1 MREVSEKK
9 KFSKWKVVL
18 AFVFVIAIMSL
29 TLFLMLNREKPQEV
43 SLEIEEPPITE
54 QQTQVET
61 EGTKEATGGT
71 EEKIQE
77 ETEEEVIE
85 ENEDVE
91 TEDETINAVEESV
104 SSSITIEEEQQTSSI
119 SMEEKTQNSA
129 SEVKT
134 EKKQSEESKEAKKTE
149 EKPKKEE
156 VKEQPEPQHQKEIE
170 KPKIEE
176 KPKEEKPKE
185 VSPQEVDGVMIEGV
199 RKPTDDIDYTT
210 NKYLTTFME
219 NNYSKESYYIFL
231 AGMIYSRFGD
241 ANNGTGSSTV
251 SFGPDKS
258 AGCWVI
264 RLDSFVEG
272 TDRPVTFAILRTLTG
287 DAKTVYNK
295 LVEMY
300 DDPEILT
307 MEEFKKKHKFGEW
320 KQVGQTSYM
329 FDTTNGN
336 ILLLKIKY

>member
-185 VSPQEVDGVMIEGV
+185 VSPQEVDGVMVKGV
-199 RKPTDDIDYTT
+199 RIFDDDIDYTT

-219 NNYSKESYYIFL
+219 THCPKSDYHIFL
-231 AGMIYSRFGD
+231 AGMKYSRFGD
-241 ANNGTGSSTV
+241 VLDGTGNSSLG
-251 SFGPDKS
+251 FGPNKYK
-258 AGCWVI
+258 GYWEI
-264 RLDSFVEG
+264 EINSFVEG
-272 TDRPVTFAILRTLTG
+272 KLKTLTG
-287 DAKTVYNK
+287 DAEAVYNK

-300 DDPEILT
+300 DDPEDLNI
-307 MEEFKKKHKFGEW
+307 EEFKKKHKFGEW

-336 ILLLKIKY
+336 ALLLKIKY